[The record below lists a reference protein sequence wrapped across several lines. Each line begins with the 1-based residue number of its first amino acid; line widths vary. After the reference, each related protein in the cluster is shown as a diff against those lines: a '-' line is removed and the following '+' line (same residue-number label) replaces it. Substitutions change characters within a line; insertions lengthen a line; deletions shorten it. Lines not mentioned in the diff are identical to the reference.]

1 MVARLNKSSSS
12 GTTTT
17 TSSGSSM
24 ATEEL
29 LKKLRL
35 LKAPQLQRPPPPAL
49 RIEDQALVSPDE
61 LNTSADLLKATD
73 LDESSPEQDLKIP
86 SSFHFTSDGNDDDDD
101 QTEILLGKDITNIT
115 LSSSD

>member
-73 LDESSPEQDLKIP
+73 LEASSPEQDLKIP
-86 SSFHFTSDGNDDDDD
+86 SSFHFTSDSDDKDD
-101 QTEILLGKDITNIT
+101 QTEILLRKDISNIT